1 MMKNIKNISV
11 KDICDKIIERLKVEE
26 DIFNKVLMA
35 YNQYQ
40 EDERFGV
47 DYIFDLDDQED
58 LKTLVNGGVTASE
71 ISRLYNDI
79 ENADSK
85 YLYCGENHTNLRCLN
100 MSEIYY
106 QLIGNMEEIVL
117 CMLAYPYIDGYTPL
131 YQEFVTNYIV
141 E

>member
-11 KDICDKIIERLKVEE
+11 KDLCDKIIDRLTED

-47 DYIFDLDDQED
+47 DYIFDLDNQED
-58 LKTLVNGGVTASE
+58 LKTLVKCGVTAAE
-71 ISRLYNDI
+71 ISRLYNDK
-79 ENADSK
+79 ENADSN

-100 MSEIYY
+100 MNELFY
-106 QLIGNMEEIVL
+106 QLTANMEEIVL

>member
-11 KDICDKIIERLKVEE
+11 KDLCDKIIERLTED
-26 DIFNKVLMA
+26 DIFNKALIA

-58 LKTLVNGGVTASE
+58 LKTLVNCGVTASE
-71 ISRLYNDI
+71 ISRLYNDV
-79 ENADSK
+79 ESADSN
-85 YLYCGENHTNLRCLN
+85 YLYCGENHTNLHCLN
-100 MSEIYY
+100 MSEIDK
-106 QLIGNMEEIVL
+106 QLIANMEEIVL
-117 CMLAYPYIDGYTPL
+117 CMLAYPYVDGYTSL

>member
-11 KDICDKIIERLKVEE
+11 KDLCDKIIDRLTED

-58 LKTLVNGGVTASE
+58 LKTLVNCGVTASE

-79 ENADSK
+79 ESADSK

-100 MSEIYY
+100 MSEIDK
-106 QLIGNMEEIVL
+106 QMIANMEEMVL
-117 CMLAYPYIDGYTPL
+117 CMLAYPYVDGYTPL
-131 YQEFVTNYIV
+131 YQEFITSYIV

>member
-11 KDICDKIIERLKVEE
+11 RVLCNKIIERLKED
-26 DIFNKVLMA
+26 DIFNKVLLA

-58 LKTLVNGGVTASE
+58 LKTLVKGGVTAAE
-71 ISRLYNDI
+71 IATLYNDDRY
-79 ENADSK
+79 DSA
-85 YLYCGENHTNLRCLN
+85 YLFCGENHPNLRCLN
-100 MSEIYY
+100 MSERDQ
-106 QLIGNMEEIVL
+106 QLIANIEEIVL

-131 YQEFVTNYIV
+131 YQEFITSYIV

>member
-11 KDICDKIIERLKVEE
+11 KDLCDKIIERLKEN

-47 DYIFDLDDQED
+47 DYIFNLDDQED
-58 LKTLVNGGVTASE
+58 LKTLVKCGVTAAE
-71 ISRLYNDI
+71 IATLYNDDRY
-79 ENADSK
+79 DSV

-100 MSEIYY
+100 MIEVDE
-106 QLIGNMEEIVL
+106 QLIADMEEIVL
-117 CMLAYPYIDGYTPL
+117 CMLAYPYVDGYTPL
-131 YQEFVTNYIV
+131 YQEFITSYIV

>member
-11 KDICDKIIERLKVEE
+11 KDLCDKIIDRLTED
-26 DIFNKVLMA
+26 DIFNKALIA

-47 DYIFDLDDQED
+47 DYIFDLDNQED
-58 LKTLVNGGVTASE
+58 LKTLVKRGVTAAE
-71 ISRLYNDI
+71 ISRLYNDN
-79 ENADSK
+79 ESANSK

-100 MSEIYY
+100 MSEIDK
-106 QLIGNMEEIVL
+106 QLITDMEEIVL
-117 CMLAYPYIDGYTPL
+117 CMLAYPYVDGYTPL
-131 YQEFVTNYIV
+131 YQEFITSYIV

>member
-11 KDICDKIIERLKVEE
+11 KDLCEKIIERLKEN

-58 LKTLVNGGVTASE
+58 LKTLVNSGVNAAE
-71 ISRLYNDI
+71 IATLYNDDRY
-79 ENADSK
+79 DSA

-100 MSEIYY
+100 ISEIDK
-106 QLIGNMEEIVL
+106 QLIANMGEIVL
-117 CMLAYPYIDGYTPL
+117 CMLAYPYVDGYTPL
-131 YQEFVTNYIV
+131 YQEFITNYIV

>member
-11 KDICDKIIERLKVEE
+11 KDLCDKIIERLKVEE

-40 EDERFGV
+40 EDERFDV

-58 LKTLVNGGVTASE
+58 LKTLVKCGVTAAE
-71 ISRLYNDI
+71 IATLYNDDRY
-79 ENADSK
+79 DST

-100 MSEIYY
+100 MSEINK
-106 QLIGNMEEIVL
+106 QLIANMEEIVL

>member
-11 KDICDKIIERLKVEE
+11 KDLCDKIIDRLTED

-47 DYIFDLDDQED
+47 DYIFDLDNQED
-58 LKTLVNGGVTASE
+58 LKTLVKCGVTAAE
-71 ISRLYNDI
+71 ISRLYNDN
-79 ENADSK
+79 ESANSN

-100 MSEIYY
+100 MNELFY
-106 QLIGNMEEIVL
+106 QLTANMEEIVL